1 MTIPMPKLL
10 YFSVAL
16 IAVFNVPPLL
26 AQSSLKERLRETI
39 AERRKNGKPPTT
51 APESSGAVELSY
63 GSDAL
68 QKLDFWKSN
77 QIGAPLVIYVHGG
90 GWKRGDKLGATGQK
104 DEHFVEQGYA
114 FASINYRLVP
124 THTVE
129 DQAGDVANAIA
140 YLIARSES
148 LGFDGGRVVLT
159 GHSAGAHLAAL
170 VGTDLRYLEKAG
182 LSGTS
187 LRGVIPIDGAA
198 YDVPQQIAES
208 GRLME
213 DTYSQAFGMDRD
225 RQIALSPTSQAMAP
239 NAPAFLILH
248 VQRLD
253 AVTQSRGLANAL
265 RKAGTKVEIRDFE
278 GFGLKGHGEI
288 NHRLGDPSY
297 PATPVVDEWLKKV
310 FATQEPS
317 AKPTPAPE

>member
-1 MTIPMPKLL
+1 MTKLL
-10 YFSVAL
+10 YFFVAL
-16 IAVFNVPPLL
+16 IAVSNFSPLL

-39 AERRKNGKPPTT
+39 TERRKNGEPSITVPG
-51 APESSGAVELSY
+51 SSGAVEMSY
-63 GSDAL
+63 GRDAL

-77 QIGAPLVIYVHGG
+77 KPGAPLVIYVHGG
-90 GWKRGDKLGATGQK
+90 GWKRGDKRGATGQK

-124 THTVE
+124 AHTVE
-129 DQAGDVANAIA
+129 EQAGDVADAVA
-140 YLIARSES
+140 FLIARSES
-148 LGFDGGRVVLT
+148 LGFDGRRVVLT
-159 GHSAGAHLAAL
+159 GHSAGAHLVAL
-170 VGTDLRYLEKAG
+170 VGTDLRYLKKAG
-182 LSGTS
+182 LSRTS

-208 GRLME
+208 GRMMN
-213 DTYSQAFGMDRD
+213 DTYLQAFGRDHD

-248 VQRLD
+248 VQRSD
-253 AVTQSRGLANAL
+253 AVTQSKGLADAL

-297 PATPVVDEWLKKV
+297 PATPVVDEWLKRV
-310 FATQEPS
+310 FAAPDSS
-317 AKPTPAPE
+317 AKPAPAPE